1 MEILEIKGNTFCLD
15 TGMTN
20 IPFYKLDQ
28 RRIIMLDTGWAAGE
42 RSLLKDFLQQ
52 NSFTVAGIINS
63 HAHIDHCGNNAYL
76 KEHFGCPV
84 AMPAAEATICES
96 LLNLKLY
103 YSAFSLKEI
112 REHLGHMIC
121 HVDCPVTT
129 DRESVEMGGAVFK
142 ILHTPGHSIAHVC
155 ITTPDDV
162 AYVGDALI
170 SHGVMRGAKMP
181 YACVLSEDLKS
192 KEKLRGLA
200 CSRYIAAHRGIYDNI
215 LELVEDNIEFYKL
228 RAEKILALLVRPM
241 TLQELAQETVAN
253 FHIGMGSV
261 FKYNLI
267 ERMLRSYLEYLTE
280 TGRIAL
286 SVNDSVLRYT
296 RL

>member
-1 MEILEIKGNTFCLD
+1 
-15 TGMTN
+15 
-20 IPFYKLDQ
+20 
-28 RRIIMLDTGWAAGE
+28 
-42 RSLLKDFLQQ
+42 
-52 NSFTVAGIINS
+52 
-63 HAHIDHCGNNAYL
+63 
-76 KEHFGCPV
+76 
-84 AMPAAEATICES
+84 
-96 LLNLKLY
+96 
-103 YSAFSLKEI
+103 
-112 REHLGHMIC
+112 MIC

-192 KEKLRGLA
+192 KEKLRGLV
-200 CSRYIAAHRGIYDNI
+200 CSHYVLAHRGIYDNI
-215 LELVEDNIEFYKL
+215 SELVEDNIEFYKL